1 MRIKLRL
8 KQGSQKNNFSEKFVK
23 FPPTRLSK
31 WPFPVQVENVCLHYF
46 VKQDQSKMIF
56 PYFFFFKIF
65 WRASCHIISVHV
77 CLSWVDVLIVAHCWY
92 ILKLFQGIKFAD
104 DSFANYLADL
114 FSKDT
119 LLASGLSTNLMK
131 VYFYQMKKI
140 IDNAVMVND

>member
-1 MRIKLRL
+1 MTFSSTGGKCVSALLR
-8 KQGSQKNNFSEKFVK
+8 KTRSVK
-23 FPPTRLSK
+23 DD
-31 WPFPVQVENVCLHYF
+31 FPV
-46 VKQDQSKMIF
+46 
-56 PYFFFFKIF
+56 FFFFKIF

-104 DSFANYLADL
+104 DSFPNYLADL